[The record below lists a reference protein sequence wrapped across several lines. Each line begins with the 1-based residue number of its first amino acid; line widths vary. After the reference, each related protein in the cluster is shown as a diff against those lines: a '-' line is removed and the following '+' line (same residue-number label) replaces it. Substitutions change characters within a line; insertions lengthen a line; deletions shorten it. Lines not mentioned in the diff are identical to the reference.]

1 MKGKVLLACLTNDCS
16 DRLFDI
22 FQEMDLSTLVINNEA
37 DFILSILDDD
47 FDVVFFDLELPD
59 AHGLKTVKIVRR
71 IRPKLPIIVLTQKST
86 PEIGGQIMQEGVAYF
101 GHKLINKE
109 AIRTTLNKLLN

>member
-1 MKGKVLLACLTNDCS
+1 MRGKVLLAFQANDYS

-22 FQEMDLSTLVINNEA
+22 FRDMDLSTLLTNNEA
-37 DFILSILDDD
+37 DFLLYILDNDP
-47 FDVVFFDLELPD
+47 DVVFFDLELPD

-71 IRPKLPIIVLTQKST
+71 IRPKLPIIVLTQESD
-86 PEIGGQIMQEGVAYF
+86 PELGGKVMQEGVAYL
-101 GHKLINKE
+101 GNKLINQE